1 MSSNSVA
8 VMPRPTCESWFMEG
22 KLIPNYH
29 YIEIKADFSDV
40 EERLNHYIAHPEE
53 AEAIIQHAHEYVDQ
67 FRDSKRER
75 LITYLVLQKYFL
87 FTEQQLSTLRPEN

>member
-1 MSSNSVA
+1 
-8 VMPRPTCESWFMEG
+8 MEG